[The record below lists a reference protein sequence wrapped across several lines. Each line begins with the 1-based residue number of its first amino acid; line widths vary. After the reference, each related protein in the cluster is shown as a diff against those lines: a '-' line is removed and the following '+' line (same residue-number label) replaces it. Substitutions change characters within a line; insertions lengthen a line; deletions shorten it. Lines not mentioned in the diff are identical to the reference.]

1 MGAREF
7 DSEAVGGRGE
17 IDLNGVT
24 AALGRNKRL
33 IAQATLGAAAAA
45 LVFCLMVS
53 PRYMAEA
60 RILVENQESYFTS
73 AAPEGARD
81 ASAPQDFDAEAI
93 NSQIQLLTSRDLAR
107 KAVQKLGLKGNPE
120 FDPDASFLSSLMRPL
135 ALFGLGGRSLDQQP
149 DDRLLTN
156 FIDHLTVM
164 SPSKTRVLQVEFTSR
179 DPDLAARGA
188 NVVAELYIDL
198 KSQAKREG
206 AHQAAQALRPLMGS
220 LETRVAEADAKM
232 EAFRARTGLYESS
245 ENTSVPTQQLGEIAT
260 KLAEARAAQSEAEA
274 KARGLRDLLK
284 QGRLGDAGEISS
296 NDLVRRIAEQRVAVR
311 SQLALE
317 SRTLLPAH
325 PLIKGLEAQLS
336 DIETQLRAAV
346 EKAARGQDNDA
357 RVAATRVAN
366 LTALLEEQKGAVGA
380 SNADA
385 AQLRELQRDAK
396 ILKDQ
401 LASVAA
407 KYQAALSRDVADSAP
422 PDARIISRA
431 LAPSQPVFPKKL
443 PITIFAAIAGLFFSS
458 AYVVARELSGERA
471 RTEPKR
477 ERATIDA
484 ESEMAPA
491 RGAIKPAI
499 AEREIAA
506 PAAPPAAVADVSSA
520 RETAGDSTIA
530 GLKKAVFGF
539 GMDRAAA
546 EKAKPESLL
555 SRVKQAVAE
564 YAAPAEALAPA
575 SSEPASPPKQ
585 REATTAARIESQA
598 EPVALLAPQ
607 AKPQTDARDAAPAVA
622 EPEPKATSDVM
633 VKMAPR
639 PRNAASRAL
648 VERIAAARSGGG
660 AKVLVASAAES
671 ASACASLA
679 LARAMARE
687 GRAILVQIDHDDAS
701 LADALALADGRDEF
715 EEAQPGLAQLLHGE
729 ASFAEAIYRDGAS
742 RLHIIQSG
750 GAVSDESGDLDL
762 ILDALQSTYD
772 FVLVATGWNSEAA
785 RISAD
790 ADLTVIFAED
800 GTARDFLHDDF
811 AAAGARAIL
820 LAGVDSLGE
829 IVEMAA

>member
-1 MGAREF
+1 M
-7 DSEAVGGRGE
+7 
-17 IDLNGVT
+17 
-24 AALGRNKRL
+24 
-33 IAQATLGAAAAA
+33 
-45 LVFCLMVS
+45 
-53 PRYMAEA
+53 
-60 RILVENQESYFTS
+60 
-73 AAPEGARD
+73 
-81 ASAPQDFDAEAI
+81 
-93 NSQIQLLTSRDLAR
+93 
-107 KAVQKLGLKGNPE
+107 
-120 FDPDASFLSSLMRPL
+120 
-135 ALFGLGGRSLDQQP
+135 
-149 DDRLLTN
+149 
-156 FIDHLTVM
+156 
-164 SPSKTRVLQVEFTSR
+164 
-179 DPDLAARGA
+179 
-188 NVVAELYIDL
+188 
-198 KSQAKREG
+198 
-206 AHQAAQALRPLMGS
+206 
-220 LETRVAEADAKM
+220 
-232 EAFRARTGLYESS
+232 
-245 ENTSVPTQQLGEIAT
+245 
-260 KLAEARAAQSEAEA
+260 
-274 KARGLRDLLK
+274 
-284 QGRLGDAGEISS
+284 
-296 NDLVRRIAEQRVAVR
+296 
-311 SQLALE
+311 
-317 SRTLLPAH
+317 
-325 PLIKGLEAQLS
+325 S

-443 PITIFAAIAGLFFSS
+443 PITIFGAIAGLFFSS
-458 AYVVARELSGERA
+458 AYVVARELSGERE

-477 ERATIDA
+477 ERARIEP
-484 ESEMAPA
+484 ESEKATVRA
-491 RGAIKPAI
+491 AIKPAL
-499 AEREIAA
+499 APEREIAA
-506 PAAPPAAVADVSSA
+506 PAKASPGEGLGAPSGATSA
-520 RETAGDSTIA
+520 PEPVGDSTIA

-539 GMDRAAA
+539 GMDRPPI
-546 EKAKPESLL
+546 EKTKADSLL

-564 YAAPAEALAPA
+564 YAAPAKALAPA
-575 SSEPASPPKQ
+575 ASSEPRPAPNLW
-585 REATTAARIESQA
+585 EAAAPARIAPQA
-598 EPVALLAPQ
+598 EPQIVARATAPAAPQ
-607 AKPQTDARDAAPAVA
+607 AVAQVAPDAAV
-622 EPEPKATSDVM
+622 EPEPKAASDVM
-633 VKMAPR
+633 VKLAPR

-648 VERIAAARSGGG
+648 VERISATRAGGG
-660 AKVLVASAAES
+660 AKVLVASAAEL

-687 GRAILVQIDHDDAS
+687 GRAILVQIDHADAS
-701 LADALALADGRDEF
+701 LADALASADGRDEF

-750 GAVSDESGDLDL
+750 GAVGDESGDLDL

-772 FVLVATGWNSEAA
+772 FVLVASGWNSEAA